1 MTGYE
6 VAEEVVTVVMRFDP
20 YRDMDRL
27 AQQLAGRVQESAS
40 SMAMDAYRRH
50 DEVVVHFDVPGV
62 DPRSIEVT
70 AEHNTLTVR
79 AERRW
84 ESEPDDLLIAR
95 ERPQGM
101 FVRQLMLGEELDTEK
116 IDAAYEA
123 GVLTL
128 KIPVAPAAKPRKI
141 EVRASAPDHS
151 QAVDVEAEGTSDG
164 R

>member
-20 YRDMDRL
+20 YRDLDRL
-27 AQQLAGRVQESAS
+27 AQQLAGKMQEPSG
-40 SMAMDAYRRH
+40 SMAMDAYRRG
-50 DEVVVHFDVPGV
+50 DEVLVHFDLPGV
-62 DPRSIEVT
+62 DPQTIEIT

-84 ESEPDDLLIAR
+84 DSESDDVLIAQ
-95 ERPQGM
+95 ERPQGL
-101 FVRQLMLGEELDTEK
+101 FGRQLMLGEELDTEK

-128 KIPVAPAAKPRKI
+128 TIPVAPAAKPRKI
-141 EVRASAPDHS
+141 EVRGTSDHS
-151 QAVDVEAEGTSDG
+151 QAIDVEAEGTNEG
-164 R
+164 G